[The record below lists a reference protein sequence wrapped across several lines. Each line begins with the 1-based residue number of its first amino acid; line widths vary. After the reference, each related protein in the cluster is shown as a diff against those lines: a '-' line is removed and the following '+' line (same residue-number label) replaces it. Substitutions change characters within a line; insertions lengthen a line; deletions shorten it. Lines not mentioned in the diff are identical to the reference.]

1 MTLKEA
7 CERGAAQL
15 RESGIDDASLDA
27 WYLLEHVTGLS
38 RASYLLNSQKELEAA
53 LEERFLSL
61 IKKRAGR
68 IPLQHLTGVQE
79 FMGLEFLVS
88 EHVLIPRQDTESL
101 VEEALY
107 ILGGKPGARG
117 HGRDGLPALSGDTIS
132 LLDLCTGSG
141 CILLSIL
148 KHAEKNGRF
157 RVVKR
162 PAFAPSKK
170 PSCQPRDF
178 GAVPLCGTGSDIS
191 REALDM
197 AERNAKKLGI
207 EAEFVHS
214 DLFGHVEGCF
224 SMILSNPPYIR
235 TADIPSL
242 QEEVSRYEPALALDG
257 GGDGLR
263 FYRKIIQ
270 GCRQYLIPGG
280 YLLFEIGYG
289 QAADVCRLMREAGFR
304 RIAVKKDLAGLDR
317 VVSGMYDV
325 GKEL

>member
-7 CERGAAQL
+7 CKKGAAQL
-15 RESGIDDASLDA
+15 KESGIEESSPDA
-27 WYLLEHVTGLS
+27 WYLLEYVTGLS
-38 RASYLLNSQKELEAA
+38 RAAYLLDGQKEMEAE
-53 LEERFLSL
+53 LEERFFSL

-79 FMGLEFLVS
+79 FMGLEFLVN

-117 HGRDGLPALSGDTIS
+117 DGKDGSPALSGDTIS

-148 KHAEKNGRF
+148 KHAEKNG
-157 RVVKR
+157 
-162 PAFAPSKK
+162 AI
-170 PSCQPRDF
+170 
-178 GAVPLCGTGSDIS
+178 PLCGTGSDIS

-214 DLFGHVEGCF
+214 DLFGHVEGRF
-224 SMILSNPPYIR
+224 SMIVSNPPYIR

-242 QEEVSRYEPALALDG
+242 QDEVSRYEPALALDG
-257 GGDGLR
+257 GGDGLC

-270 GCRQYLIPGG
+270 ESRQYLVPGG
-280 YLLFEIGYG
+280 YLLFEIGYD
-289 QAADVCRLMREAGFR
+289 QAPDVCRLMWEAGFR

-325 GKEL
+325 GEES